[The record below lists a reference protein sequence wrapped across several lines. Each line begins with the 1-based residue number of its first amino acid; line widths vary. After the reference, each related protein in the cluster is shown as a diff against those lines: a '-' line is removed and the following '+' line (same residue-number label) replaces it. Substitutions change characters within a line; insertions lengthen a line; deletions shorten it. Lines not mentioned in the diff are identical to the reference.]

1 MHSIIAHMSILDCA
15 CSIVSKDVLSAA
27 DEAAHN
33 IASVGDVIKAY
44 YYKVLVRTMYC
55 SSKDA
60 VVNRI
65 VCCSLLLVGHRFSPS
80 TTILLHTYCYSV
92 RFPIYMYLYMN
103 IHYMYM
109 YTYMYIDTEL

>member
-44 YYKVLVRTMYC
+44 YYKVRTCM
-55 SSKDA
+55 
-60 VVNRI
+60 
-65 VCCSLLLVGHRFSPS
+65 LQ
-80 TTILLHTYCYSV
+80 
-92 RFPIYMYLYMN
+92 
-103 IHYMYM
+103 
-109 YTYMYIDTEL
+109 